1 MTDTGTIRP
10 ADRLRRSFVYRVLE
24 KAGASFTEINGA
36 AVASD
41 FGGAAGDELAA
52 ARMIAIAD
60 LSPLPRVGCKGR
72 GALAWAQAQGVTI
85 GERNNTACGQAGG
98 ELAARLADTEVLILD
113 SLQGTGALTRRIGTE
128 WSLDG
133 ADGTNLVNRQGA
145 NFWFMV
151 TGARAA
157 EVFAKLC
164 AVDLRPAKFPPGAIA
179 QTTLAQTSCI
189 VIRADRADVPAYHLL
204 GDSASAEYQW
214 GCLADA
220 MAEFGGRPV
229 GIEALRRLG
238 RRKMPS

>member
-1 MTDTGTIRP
+1 MADTGAIMPT
-10 ADRLRRSFVYRVLE
+10 DRLRRSFLYRALE
-24 KAGASFTEINGA
+24 EAGASFTEINGA

-52 ARMIAIAD
+52 ARMIALAD
-60 LSPLPRVGCKGR
+60 LSPLPRIGCKGS
-72 GALAWAQAQGVTI
+72 GALAWARDQGLTV
-85 GERNNTACGQAGG
+85 GERNNSACRQPGG

-113 SLQGTGALTRRIGTE
+113 SLEGTGALTHRIGTE

-133 ADGTNLVNRQGA
+133 ADGTYLVNRQGA
-145 NFWFMV
+145 NFWFLV

-164 AVDLRPAKFPPGAIA
+164 AVDLRPAKFPVGAIA
-179 QTTLAQTSCI
+179 QTPVAQTSCI
-189 VIRADRADVPAYHLL
+189 VIRADLGDVPAYHLL

-220 MAEFGGRPV
+220 MDEFGGRPV

-238 RRKMPS
+238 RHDEFP